1 MHLPDALLLKFDG
14 ERPELA
20 PRKDHS
26 LAHLES
32 QEKETQSFLGH
43 SKATRFLIT
52 DGESPGNRWFVQFGK
67 IRLKVNPSV
76 TGVFET
82 IEPLFCVFCSVGCK
96 DAQTPQSQE
105 DCPEI
110 SHRSPN
116 IYIYIY
122 MEQDV

>member
-1 MHLPDALLLKFDG
+1 MHLPDALLLKIDG

-67 IRLKVNPSV
+67 IRLKVNPIV

-82 IEPLFCVFCSVGCK
+82 IEPLFSVFCTVGCK
-96 DAQTPQSQE
+96 DARTP
-105 DCPEI
+105 PEPG
-110 SHRSPN
+110 RLP
-116 IYIYIY
+116 
-122 MEQDV
+122 